1 MKETTQENE
10 EKEII
15 KKKRLPQEI
24 KDEIYKKV
32 FYNIFFAIGIIIY
45 FMFLNLGFY
54 NIEKNIFI
62 QDAYVFSIVILVLSI
77 ILFEKSY
84 RNGKGNIAIYGLEL
98 LAVALFTLFTPYTY
112 FYLEAAITKIFMMV
126 PLLFTFYYVIK
137 SVIICVSIHAKHK
150 RTLSDVKEIVK
161 KEKINLD
168 ENIEMDKDKEA
179 MDKEKQEEIKVKNT
193 TKTKKTSNKSNRT
206 RTNIKKQQT
215 EEKIEKKLT
224 NKKRTMTKTDTV
236 EKKGTKQK
244 TANKKNGNN
253 V

>member
-1 MKETTQENE
+1 MKETTHENE

-84 RNGKGNIAIYGLEL
+84 RN
-98 LAVALFTLFTPYTY
+98 
-112 FYLEAAITKIFMMV
+112 
-126 PLLFTFYYVIK
+126 
-137 SVIICVSIHAKHK
+137 
-150 RTLSDVKEIVK
+150 
-161 KEKINLD
+161 
-168 ENIEMDKDKEA
+168 
-179 MDKEKQEEIKVKNT
+179 
-193 TKTKKTSNKSNRT
+193 
-206 RTNIKKQQT
+206 
-215 EEKIEKKLT
+215 
-224 NKKRTMTKTDTV
+224 
-236 EKKGTKQK
+236 
-244 TANKKNGNN
+244 
-253 V
+253 